1 MIPPDQIVQG
11 IDHLIVMVQQLDR
24 SAAAW
29 QALGFAI
36 TPRGF
41 HQTGGTANH
50 LIMLE
55 GTYIEL
61 LGMADAATASPYRSM
76 MDSPGLWGIALRGSA
91 EGTYELWRERNLR
104 VSSPTRL
111 ARGVEIDGNNEL
123 ARFHLTMLERSESL
137 PFLIFCCEQLTPQF
151 VWRKDRPPHANGAV
165 RLKELVVVADD
176 AGISHEFERITGRDL
191 ASVAPET
198 DRIDLGD
205 SSLTFHS
212 PAAYRARYGDAGNVR
227 RGGLPQLAALVL
239 SSRDLPRARE
249 LARRAGAHTQET
261 TDGFVAALTHEGV
274 VIEWVPEL

>member
-1 MIPPDQIVQG
+1 MIVQG
-11 IDHLIVMVQQLDR
+11 IDHLIVMVQELDR

-61 LGMADAATASPYRSM
+61 LGMADSKTASPYRAM

-91 EGTYELWRERNLR
+91 ERTYAAWRERDLK
-104 VSSPTRL
+104 VSDPTQL
-111 ARGVEIDGNNEL
+111 ARGVEIEGKNEL
-123 ARFHLTMLERSESL
+123 ARFHLTMLERSASL

-165 RLKELVVVADD
+165 RLKELVIVADD
-176 AGISHEFERITGRDL
+176 ARISHEFERVTGCGL
-191 ASVAPET
+191 ASSAHGT
-198 DRIDLGD
+198 ARIRLGD

-212 PAAYRARYGDAGNVR
+212 PDAYRARYGDAGNLS
-227 RGGLPQLAALVL
+227 RGELPQLAAMVL
-239 SSRDLPRARE
+239 TSRDLTRARE
-249 LARRAGAHTQET
+249 LARRAGARMQET
-261 TDGFVAALTHEGV
+261 ANGFMAALTREGV

>member
-1 MIPPDQIVQG
+1 MIVQG
-11 IDHLIVMVQQLDR
+11 IDHLIVMVQELDR

-61 LGMADAATASPYRSM
+61 LGMADSRTTSPYRAM

-91 EGTYELWRERNLR
+91 ERTYALWRERDLE
-104 VSSPTRL
+104 VSDPTQL
-111 ARGVEIDGNNEL
+111 ARGVEIDGKNEL
-123 ARFHLTMLERSESL
+123 ARFHLTMLERSASL

-176 AGISHEFERITGRDL
+176 ARVSHEFERVTGGDL
-191 ASVAPET
+191 ASSAHGT
-198 DRIDLGD
+198 SRIALGD

-212 PAAYRARYGDAGNVR
+212 PATYRDRYGDAGNLS
-227 RGGLPQLAALVL
+227 RGELPQLAAMVL
-239 SSRDLPRARE
+239 TSRDLPRARE
-249 LARRAGAHTQET
+249 LARRAGARTQET
-261 TDGFVAALTHEGV
+261 ANGFTAALTREGV
-274 VIEWVPEL
+274 LIEWLPEL

>member
-1 MIPPDQIVQG
+1 MIVQG

-29 QALGFAI
+29 QALGFSI

-55 GTYIEL
+55 GTYVEL
-61 LGMADAATASPYRSM
+61 LGMADSTTASPYRAM

-91 EGTYELWRERNLR
+91 ERTYALWRERGLP
-104 VSSPTRL
+104 VADPTQL
-111 ARGVEIDGNNEL
+111 ARGVEIDGKREL
-123 ARFHLTMLERSESL
+123 ARFHLTMLERSASL
-137 PFLIFCCEQLTPQF
+137 PFLVFCCEQLTPQF

-165 RLKELVVVADD
+165 RLKELVIVADD
-176 AGISHEFERITGRDL
+176 ARIAHEFERVAARDL
-191 ASVAPET
+191 TSESPGT
-198 DRIDLGD
+198 NRIALGD

-212 PAAYRARYGDAGNVR
+212 PAAYRARYGGAGHLR
-227 RGGLPQLAALVL
+227 RGELPQLAAMVL
-239 SSRDLPRARE
+239 TSRDLPRARE
-249 LARRAGAHTQET
+249 LARSAGARTQEAA
-261 TDGFVAALTHEGV
+261 DGFVAALTHEGV